1 VANTNVPVP
10 VASDNALPPKKPVQ
24 SAQVSIEPQT
34 LNVFMQRKFPPKDP
48 LIEGVLYRRDQI
60 SLTGR
65 RRHGKTTLLGNLA
78 IAGALG
84 KEYLGFCIPRPFTTV
99 AFLLE
104 DDAGELQDKFRRMLG
119 KEEMPKSVHVY
130 TRNDFV
136 QRKIPIDMGVQ
147 SFRDF
152 VLSHCLCDD
161 CKPDLVI
168 FDNLGML
175 IGADYNNSTRIHSM
189 TDITYKLTQQLN
201 AAVLIAAHPRKGAGT
216 SLDTMGDRQKITL
229 ANNPEEF
236 FEATMGSSHF
246 INSTGSLWGIERD
259 EEDQTT
265 VLLGSQRVTGRQSIT
280 RVEKNEND
288 WFDRLDDSALAFAA
302 AVNTPKRV
310 QAWSLLPKQ
319 PATFSYLDAETLL
332 GSRKVLAPSNFNAWF
347 KELRRVG
354 LITEPKPEK
363 YSKTFV
369 SDSEKAAEAAAKK
382 GK

>member
-1 VANTNVPVP
+1 PA
-10 VASDNALPPKKPVQ
+10 Q

-34 LNVFMQRKFPPKDP
+34 LSVFMQRKFPPKEP

-84 KEYLGFCIPRPFTTV
+84 KEYLGFRIPRPFTTV

-136 QRKIPIDMGVQ
+136 QRKIPIGMEAP

-216 SLDTMGDRQKITL
+216 TQDTMGDRQKITL

-236 FEATMGSSHF
+236 FEATM
-246 INSTGSLWGIERD
+246 
-259 EEDQTT
+259 
-265 VLLGSQRVTGRQSIT
+265 
-280 RVEKNEND
+280 
-288 WFDRLDDSALAFAA
+288 
-302 AVNTPKRV
+302 
-310 QAWSLLPKQ
+310 
-319 PATFSYLDAETLL
+319 
-332 GSRKVLAPSNFNAWF
+332 
-347 KELRRVG
+347 
-354 LITEPKPEK
+354 
-363 YSKTFV
+363 
-369 SDSEKAAEAAAKK
+369 
-382 GK
+382 

>member
-1 VANTNVPVP
+1 MAD
-10 VASDNALPPKKPVQ
+10 A
-24 SAQVSIEPQT
+24 SIEPQT
-34 LNVFMQRKFPPKDP
+34 LSVFMQRKFPPKEP

-65 RRHGKTTLLGNLA
+65 RRHGKTTLLGNIA

-84 KEYLGFCIPRPFTTV
+84 KEYLGFRIPRPFTTV

-104 DDAGELQDKFRRMLG
+104 DDAGELQDKLRRMLG
-119 KEEMPKSVHVY
+119 KEEMPKNVHVY
-130 TRNDFV
+130 TRNDFI
-136 QRKIPIDMGVQ
+136 QRKIPIDMGAKP
-147 SFRDF
+147 FRDF

-216 SLDTMGDRQKITL
+216 TLDTMGDRQKITL
-229 ANNPEEF
+229 AHNPEEF

-280 RVEKNEND
+280 RAEKNEND
-288 WFDRLDDSALAFAA
+288 WFELLDDSALAFGA

-310 QAWSLLPKQ
+310 QAWSLLPKP

-332 GSRKVLAPSNFNAWF
+332 RSQKVLAPSNFNAWF

-354 LITEPKPEK
+354 LIAEPKPEK
-363 YSKTFV
+363 YNKAFV